1 MSWPHQDLSRRRTL
15 TAATG
20 LAAGALLPPTAAPG
34 TVSPQGPALA
44 TTAAFTNP
52 VIWQDFADTD
62 VTRVGDTYY
71 ASASTMHYSPGA
83 PALRSYDLVNWEVAN
98 HSVSVLDFGAKYDL
112 NGARGYVPGIWASS
126 LAYRPSN
133 RTFCWLGQIDFTR
146 TYVYTATAVEG
157 PRSRL
162 TTIGTPY
169 YDAGLLV
176 DTDDT
181 LYVAYGNTTISVA
194 QLSPDGRNQ
203 VRTQQ
208 VFTAPSSVGTL
219 EGSRF
224 YKVDGQYYIFLTRPK
239 NGQYILKSSSGAWY
253 YMAFV
258 DAYPG
263 GRMPALAPVTWA
275 PDGRPVLQLV
285 NGAWG
290 TSYPSPAVPTPPRQ
304 VTPMIGVDTFDGT
317 ALKPRRE
324 WNHNLDNAKWSVD
337 NGPTLRTATVTN
349 DLYWARNTLTH
360 RIQGPTPTAT
370 VQLDHT
376 AMRDGD
382 RAGLALL
389 RDSSAWIG
397 VKRDGGTTRLVM
409 VNGLAMEGNWK
420 TTDTGTEVASATLSG
435 SRVWLRANADI
446 RPGRGRPGAFS
457 YSTDGTTFTRLGP
470 AFSLGNDWRNFMG
483 HSTDRTTQPTPHPPH
498 KENYEPAET
507 ARLSP
512 ILSPGT
518 AGRDRPGDTRDRDR
532 RVRRRP
538 GLHPGRP
545 SGPVR
550 TVLRNRRRRRPAR
563 RRHVHRHPGP

>member
-1 MSWPHQDLSRRRTL
+1 MSWTRQALRRRTL

-34 TVSPQGPALA
+34 TASAQGPALS
-44 TTAAFTNP
+44 TAEAFTNP
-52 VIWQDFADTD
+52 VIRQDFADID
-62 VTRVGDTYY
+62 VIRVADTYY
-71 ASASTMHYSPGA
+71 ASASTMHYSSGA
-83 PALRSYDLVNWEVAN
+83 PVLRSYDLVNWEIAD
-98 HSVSVLDFGAKYDL
+98 HSVPVLDFGAEHDL
-112 NGARGYVPGIWASS
+112 NGARGYVRGIWASS

-133 RTFCWLGQIDFTR
+133 RTIYWLGQIDFAR
-146 TYVYTATAVEG
+146 TYVYIATAAEG
-157 PRSRL
+157 PWSRL
-162 TTIGTPY
+162 TTISAPY

-194 QLSPDGRNQ
+194 QLSPDGREQ

-208 VFTAPSSVGTL
+208 VFTTPSNVGTL

-224 YKVDGQYYIFLTRPK
+224 YKIDGQYYIFLTRPA
-239 NGQYILKSSSGAWY
+239 NGQYILKSSGGPFGPYTMRQVLLDLRGPIPGGGVPHQGGLVRTQSGAWY

-290 TSYPSPAVPTPPRQ
+290 TSYPSPAIPTPPRQ
-304 VTPMIGVDTFDGT
+304 VTPMIGVDAFDGT
-317 ALKPRRE
+317 TLKPRWE
-324 WNHNLDNAKWSVD
+324 WSHNPDNTKWSVD
-337 NGPTLRTATVTN
+337 NGLTLRTATVTN
-349 DLYWARNTLTH
+349 DLYWARNTLPH
-360 RIQGPTPTAT
+360 RILGPTSTAT

-376 AMRDGD
+376 TMRDGD

-397 VKRDGGTTRLVM
+397 IKRDGGTTRLVM
-409 VNGLAMEGNWK
+409 VNGLTMEGNWN
-420 TTDTGTEVASATLSG
+420 TTGTGTEAAGATLSG

-446 RPGRGRPGAFS
+446 RPGTGRPGTFS

-470 AFSLGNDWRNFMG
+470 ACSLVTTGGSSWATASPS
-483 HSTDRTTQPTPHPPH
+483 STTPPRRS
-498 KENYEPAET
+498 A
-507 ARLSP
+507 ARCASHG
-512 ILSPGT
+512 S
-518 AGRDRPGDTRDRDR
+518 
-532 RVRRRP
+532 
-538 GLHPGRP
+538 
-545 SGPVR
+545 S
-550 TVLRNRRRRRPAR
+550 
-563 RRHVHRHPGP
+563 